1 MKRVL
6 RINYEHLFVVVQV
19 GLYCGTSFKGRR
31 RVTQVDPLS
40 PTIFNIVVEVVIL
53 DWLML
58 VVVEYVV
65 PECYGQSFQWMA
77 LFFYADNGL
86 IALYQPSHLQ
96 AALDVFIGLFDRF
109 CLHTN
114 INKILVVV

>member
-6 RINYEHLFVVVQV
+6 RINYEHLFVVGQV

-40 PTIFNIVVEVVIL
+40 PTIFNIVVEEVIL
-53 DWLML
+53 HWFIL
-58 VVVEYVV
+58 VAVEYAV
-65 PECYGQSFQWMA
+65 PECYGQAFQWMA
-77 LFFYADNGL
+77 SLFYADYGI

-96 AALDVFIGLFDRF
+96 AALDVFMGLFDRF

-114 INKILVVV
+114 INNILVVV